1 MPFSQESL
9 FPKSCW
15 TEIGCMPIQLPT
27 CYDNMSTSVSHDY
40 WNEPCHIAVSPEGKY
55 IFGSSPSEN
64 RRKKPSSSPSTPTT
78 PTPPSTPR
86 QAHTPA
92 TARKMQQ
99 PDESPK
105 LQPVT
110 SIMQQSTAQIQHA
123 PPPQQQQRQQQVQ
136 HQQQQPQPL
145 IQHQIQ
151 PQSIQTKSINNI
163 KSGEGL
169 VRYSFDLEVDYIT
182 ERLIAVS
189 FPSGGLENQYR
200 SNLRDVVRMLKS
212 KHNNSYVVFNLS
224 RRRHD
229 VSKLNQ
235 EVRDLGWPNVL
246 APPLERLCSICKQ
259 METWMKG
266 NLNNVVVLHCKGGRG
281 PIGVVVSAFMN
292 YLSITSANDSTMD
305 RHAMKRFLDA
315 KGWSGMHPSQMRYI
329 DYFSGL
335 LTNSIQINSSPLFL
349 HHAVIHGVPNYDSNG
364 GCRPFLRIYQGMSPV
379 YTSGVY
385 TVPEGTSRFVITPR
399 SAIPLRGDILLK
411 CYHKKFRST
420 TRDTVFRCQFHTTA
434 VMEYRLVFQKQ
445 ELDDACTDA
454 RFPEFT
460 KVELIFS
467 STPDALHGSD
477 YVSGASFP
485 SEHIDDPLIRWDS
498 YEHFNDIIEGP
509 EDGGPD
515 LNETSGNNNN
525 NMILDIPHSSAPDG
539 SLYAQVK
546 KSPSPEQSPV
556 IPRLTNGDTN
566 TAPLPYVLSPD
577 KAPQVNT
584 SRDGGKRN
592 MDYRERMA
600 LDELLKGITGEDTD
614 GGIVV
619 NNNTQWKA
627 PPSPDINTVLH
638 HEPVHTRRIV
648 SVSEDLR
655 HAPVSQSKPK
665 PPPTLQE
672 DIKEESAGQENSSP
686 SKKPVS
692 RKESSEAE
700 NPYAEI
706 TDAMQQ
712 KLQQNPNTNQSGP
725 HQERITPVVVTNQEH
740 SAPPMMNGG
749 TNMPRSVEQHNP
761 TYDITPKGSK
771 HGTRQNGHATP
782 NGHVTQNGQVVQN
795 GQVAQNGQVNLNPG
809 QVNMNPGHINVQN
822 GPTPVAYNQMVRN
835 PSPAQPYIAQ
845 MNGPV
850 ETPIIPNSASRVT
863 ERTPNFNRLEN
874 GPTSPVHQNYEP
886 RPLRAREDR
895 FQLLRKDPNAPQQQQ
910 YQPSTPSPSQVSP
923 VSPTGEEEDGGLGWL
938 KRQQDRLREKRE
950 RENGRPIVREAP
962 AEPIRAMPV
971 NASTAEPIR
980 AMPVNASPKLRVRFE
995 GDLQSAPPA
1004 VSPPMFTRKDEPPS
1018 WLAQQQQKL
1027 QDRQGYNITPL
1038 NQAPVVATE
1047 TTPVQNAM
1055 YPAHDHL
1062 LMTGPK
1068 DGGVSVRRGISPP
1081 PLSISTDL
1089 ERSISELGQMNS
1101 AKPAQSY
1108 VQRSITTTTS
1118 HEWEPHERQ
1127 LNRQLSDL
1135 THDRFR
1141 DPVFQR
1147 PAVDQSPKVPAT
1159 PSTPYDPV
1167 PPILTNAQLR
1177 NDGHSNCAQ
1186 EERRYQSRTELA
1198 SRVGS
1203 VPFTETP
1210 VHASSAMKSD
1220 MLYSSSVPVKVTSQV
1235 SDVNSL
1241 TPSVDSGYKSSSYQ
1255 TLASSLSGMRPQETS
1270 SDVTKYIGQDGSETT
1285 IRNTTER
1292 RKKTVQIEAVQNKDG
1307 SFHYPAIPVTQW
1319 KGDSGSK
1326 AIEQSSS
1333 SQHQPRVNIQV
1344 NPYEEVDSF
1353 LPRPGDS
1360 SKTSLSLQKQ
1370 SDGQSSTIS
1379 SGNLRSPTSAFVPLT
1394 VSTSMGEHLYDTSI
1408 HSSSSSSSTSS
1419 IPTAYY
1425 SHHHRNNHNPHH
1437 QSQRNPGSGN
1447 HPGSGYHPHSNQS
1460 QQYIH
1465 TQQSSSNN
1473 SQQYQSTPQKGSSMH
1488 PSQVGS
1494 RDWNSQQYQSTPQK
1508 GSSMHPSQVGSRDWN
1523 SQQYQSTP
1531 QKGSSMHPS
1540 QVGSRDR
1547 EIESFSHAS
1556 DTSSREVSNQAEL
1569 TPSQH
1574 LLKSA
1579 FRKAD
1584 FLLSPSSIPSLSRP
1598 IPIPIQSERPKVSFH
1613 DQSKEHGSGLP
1624 TGSFHRVVSPE
1635 VEQPP
1640 RASSVPPTLPSY
1652 DWVMNRIRELRRGTN
1667 NVNQNKGVSSR
1678 GHSSDRA
1685 GESKL
1690 DSSQKVGSKVHF
1702 DLRNE
1707 VISSSLAPRGHVT
1720 NQSKTNVVQPI
1731 PQRPARPQFENL
1743 ATLPPKGNT
1752 RSRTPQEPQKHQTH
1766 NLREMVSN
1774 NVPNRREEIE
1784 RWNNYGYSYD
1794 NSSMQETGQTLPGST
1809 PASQSFVPTSPIQQ
1823 KMDGERS
1830 PVGRHYHIPESRLPD
1845 YQPYEQQTDQQ
1856 PTQTERKVRT
1866 LNKQTLHVES
1876 SNPSQSVTFNTTHP
1890 PLSSMHGSTPPQER
1904 VFTRSVSNSGLN
1916 ELETNNN
1923 NSSGE
1928 DAFSSL
1934 DDAVKMLSHWSN
1946 EIQKLSAPYKSPS
1959 SIDANHNTHASLD
1972 NSAILSH
1979 HQLNNNNQSDDRI
1992 NPSHF
1997 QTHQSNGGYHYSS
2010 QTLTNH
2016 RPQATSTPRKNFDE
2030 VDLHIDEPTE
2040 VDNIPKGL
2048 VADRSPNFM
2057 DRSPPAAQTRPPRRT
2072 NNQSGY
2078 DSDTGIQQYYRP
2090 PRRRNFIDPGA
2101 EVWLQNPGG
2110 LPRKETEYWNRKDG
2124 LKSKEPP
2131 KEYDLSSSSESIS
2144 GPKTPK
2150 FPVGPR
2156 AYANMTKTFIVNT
2169 GAPPH
2174 GEIGK
2179 ALPPQLHAGYH
2190 PGPDQPLPLQR
2201 TMHRQD
2207 SFEIPPV
2214 PESAPRRTPTAEVYS
2229 PPPPPPPAPVQEPAR
2244 ETPQPMYSQ
2253 KRVITVEHRTEPNR
2267 QPQEWT
2273 PTPVAPSPEHRYY
2286 TPPATRQTPLG
2297 DEPLRQ
2303 LEYLE
2308 SEPWMG
2314 RQPILHSPPHRPNSP
2329 VEVTPWTPPVVTNT
2343 MSSTGPMH
2351 TVSNGVP
2358 QTVTTTQWRREI
2370 THQQQPIEIT
2380 PITRDV
2386 AEEVE
2391 ARKPRNLEPPV
2402 SLVEDVI
2409 EPPTVSPV
2417 VEARFTPRYVREVN
2431 AAPPPSQQA
2440 PLPQMASTPPQPRVI
2455 QYQEQPPRPMAP
2467 EPPITVV
2474 RLHPVELGPIQVVP
2488 IEAQVMVD
2496 RQVQYPVQDTTQQ
2509 GAPVQAPVNSQQY
2522 QAPPTQL
2529 QESVA
2534 TPPSYGSV
2542 MARPPSPSF
2551 GVMNSSAPQVS
2562 HGVVQSP
2569 PSSSMSYETV
2579 PRASAPSSYSTVQQV
2594 SPPLSY
2600 GTVQGTPQR
2609 AVMTSPGQTSST
2621 ITQQRIEV
2629 REITHTESIPVSHT
2643 PQQPQQQQPQVQPQQ
2658 QQQQQ
2663 EPLMQ
2668 QLTQQQVQQDVPS
2681 QPEQAPVSPAE
2692 QPSPTPNER
2701 LLNQPKPPV
2710 QYPTFSDRHR
2720 KAAKGPADDSLPN
2733 GGAGYRT
2740 IYDNKRQRS
2749 SLGK

>member
-1 MPFSQESL
+1 MAKEAKHLVQYL
-9 FPKSCW
+9 NCYKNKKVMTTC
-15 TEIGCMPIQLPT
+15 LPQSPT
-27 CYDNMSTSVSHDY
+27 
-40 WNEPCHIAVSPEGKY
+40 VSPEGKY

-771 HGTRQNGHATP
+771 HGTMQNGHATP

-822 GPTPVAYNQMVRN
+822 GPTPVTYNQMVRN

-962 AEPIRAMPV
+962 AEPIRAMPI
-971 NASTAEPIR
+971 NASPASPIR
-980 AMPVNASPKLRVRFE
+980 TMPVNASPKLRVRFE

-1047 TTPVQNAM
+1047 TTPVQNAI
-1055 YPAHDHL
+1055 YPVHDHL

-1177 NDGHSNCAQ
+1177 NDG
-1186 EERRYQSRTELA
+1186 
-1198 SRVGS
+1198 
-1203 VPFTETP
+1203 
-1210 VHASSAMKSD
+1210 
-1220 MLYSSSVPVKVTSQV
+1220 
-1235 SDVNSL
+1235 
-1241 TPSVDSGYKSSSYQ
+1241 
-1255 TLASSLSGMRPQETS
+1255 
-1270 SDVTKYIGQDGSETT
+1270 
-1285 IRNTTER
+1285 
-1292 RKKTVQIEAVQNKDG
+1292 
-1307 SFHYPAIPVTQW
+1307 
-1319 KGDSGSK
+1319 
-1326 AIEQSSS
+1326 
-1333 SQHQPRVNIQV
+1333 
-1344 NPYEEVDSF
+1344 
-1353 LPRPGDS
+1353 
-1360 SKTSLSLQKQ
+1360 
-1370 SDGQSSTIS
+1370 
-1379 SGNLRSPTSAFVPLT
+1379 
-1394 VSTSMGEHLYDTSI
+1394 
-1408 HSSSSSSSTSS
+1408 
-1419 IPTAYY
+1419 
-1425 SHHHRNNHNPHH
+1425 
-1437 QSQRNPGSGN
+1437 
-1447 HPGSGYHPHSNQS
+1447 
-1460 QQYIH
+1460 
-1465 TQQSSSNN
+1465 
-1473 SQQYQSTPQKGSSMH
+1473 
-1488 PSQVGS
+1488 
-1494 RDWNSQQYQSTPQK
+1494 
-1508 GSSMHPSQVGSRDWN
+1508 
-1523 SQQYQSTP
+1523 
-1531 QKGSSMHPS
+1531 
-1540 QVGSRDR
+1540 
-1547 EIESFSHAS
+1547 
-1556 DTSSREVSNQAEL
+1556 
-1569 TPSQH
+1569 
-1574 LLKSA
+1574 
-1579 FRKAD
+1579 
-1584 FLLSPSSIPSLSRP
+1584 
-1598 IPIPIQSERPKVSFH
+1598 
-1613 DQSKEHGSGLP
+1613 
-1624 TGSFHRVVSPE
+1624 
-1635 VEQPP
+1635 
-1640 RASSVPPTLPSY
+1640 
-1652 DWVMNRIRELRRGTN
+1652 
-1667 NVNQNKGVSSR
+1667 
-1678 GHSSDRA
+1678 
-1685 GESKL
+1685 
-1690 DSSQKVGSKVHF
+1690 
-1702 DLRNE
+1702 
-1707 VISSSLAPRGHVT
+1707 
-1720 NQSKTNVVQPI
+1720 
-1731 PQRPARPQFENL
+1731 
-1743 ATLPPKGNT
+1743 
-1752 RSRTPQEPQKHQTH
+1752 
-1766 NLREMVSN
+1766 
-1774 NVPNRREEIE
+1774 REEIE

-1809 PASQSFVPTSPIQQ
+1809 PASQSFVPTSPMQQ

-1972 NSAILSH
+1972 TSAILSH

-1997 QTHQSNGGYHYSS
+1997 QTHQSNGGYHYTS

-2229 PPPPPPPAPVQEPAR
+2229 PPPPPPTAPAPVQEPAR

-2253 KRVITVEHRTEPNR
+2253 KRVITVEHRMEPNR

-2273 PTPVAPSPEHRYY
+2273 PTPAAPSPEHRYY

-2329 VEVTPWTPPVVTNT
+2329 VEITPWTPPVVTNT

-2402 SLVEDVI
+2402 SLVEDVM

-2440 PLPQMASTPPQPRVI
+2440 PLPQMASTPTQPRVI
-2455 QYQEQPPRPMAP
+2455 QYQEQPPR
-2467 EPPITVV
+2467 
-2474 RLHPVELGPIQVVP
+2474 
-2488 IEAQVMVD
+2488 
-2496 RQVQYPVQDTTQQ
+2496 
-2509 GAPVQAPVNSQQY
+2509 
-2522 QAPPTQL
+2522 
-2529 QESVA
+2529 
-2534 TPPSYGSV
+2534 
-2542 MARPPSPSF
+2542 
-2551 GVMNSSAPQVS
+2551 
-2562 HGVVQSP
+2562 
-2569 PSSSMSYETV
+2569 
-2579 PRASAPSSYSTVQQV
+2579 
-2594 SPPLSY
+2594 
-2600 GTVQGTPQR
+2600 
-2609 AVMTSPGQTSST
+2609 
-2621 ITQQRIEV
+2621 
-2629 REITHTESIPVSHT
+2629 
-2643 PQQPQQQQPQVQPQQ
+2643 
-2658 QQQQQ
+2658 
-2663 EPLMQ
+2663 
-2668 QLTQQQVQQDVPS
+2668 
-2681 QPEQAPVSPAE
+2681 
-2692 QPSPTPNER
+2692 
-2701 LLNQPKPPV
+2701 
-2710 QYPTFSDRHR
+2710 
-2720 KAAKGPADDSLPN
+2720 
-2733 GGAGYRT
+2733 
-2740 IYDNKRQRS
+2740 
-2749 SLGK
+2749 